1 MFGKLRQLDKFQA
14 VSYIY
19 EKIWQIEI
27 QYILG
32 KTDIKANYDTILY
45 QEHDE
50 FDKLKKDI
58 KNKIDDKL

>member
-1 MFGKLRQLDKFQA
+1 MISFRLPL
-14 VSYIY
+14 IY

-58 KNKIDDKL
+58 KNKIDDKLWNIKP